1 MSSQIDTKN
10 ITNTIYHAAVLSA
23 LTVGYGMTAKKLLKS
38 NIGDPSKPDLTEAL
52 KLTGA
57 VSLAII
63 TKGWLEGQGI
73 LPKDIMKQ

>member
-1 MSSQIDTKN
+1 MINTKN
-10 ITNTIYHAAVLSA
+10 IVNTVFDAAILSA
-23 LTVGYGMTAKKLLKS
+23 LTVGYGMAGKYLLKA

-63 TKGWLEGQGI
+63 TKGYLENSAG
-73 LPKDIMKQ
+73 LPKDIMKD